1 VHAVDDVQDTAFSWF
16 GPVARIKAAGAE
28 NVYFL
33 LLIPESHL
41 KCEAEPVAGFSP
53 ELAVVTEVGGRRLES
68 HIGGAQNLR
77 RRSLCPERDARSIF
91 CNPQVSKAEEQTP
104 SS

>member
-53 ELAVVTEVGGRRLES
+53 ELAVVTRWVDAGSKVTLEGPKPPSQKPLPRTRRALN
-68 HIGGAQNLR
+68 IL
-77 RRSLCPERDARSIF
+77 
-91 CNPQVSKAEEQTP
+91 
-104 SS
+104 